1 MRLKSLKMER
11 KLSILIGWITFAIS
25 FIVYYL
31 TLEPTISFWDCSEF
45 ITCASKLEV
54 GHAPGAPL
62 FMFLGRVFS
71 LFAGNDTSKVA
82 FMVNLLSAVVSAFTI
97 MFLFWTIEWFGKKL
111 VFKLNNESHIYSIY
125 ILISSFIGALSFAF
139 TDTFWFSAVEGEVY
153 ATSSFFNAIVFWAI
167 LKWESHADNQK
178 SDKWILLIFFLMG
191 LSIGVHLLNLLAIP
205 AIVMVYYFK
214 RYQSSTKGIIKAL
227 ISSFVILVILVFVLV
242 PGVVKIAAYFD
253 LLFVNQFKLPF
264 YSGVIF
270 YLILLSLII
279 VFLIWYSVKHKK
291 QLLNTIILSLT
302 VFLLGY
308 SSYAS
313 LVIRSLSNPYIDITN
328 VENIFGL
335 VDYLNREQYGK
346 RPLIYGNNYNS
357 PITES
362 IDRSSYKPFGNKYE
376 RKELNPKYIF
386 DERTETLFPRMASLT
401 DGHESEYKRWV
412 NIKGKPIKLT
422 DRNGNEKT
430 IKVPTLADNVAFF
443 IKYQLGHMYFR
454 YFMWNFSGRQN
465 NVQGFGELMNGNW
478 ISGISFIDEMR
489 LGPQDNI
496 PERFANNPA
505 RNRYFMLPLIFG
517 LIGLIYQYKKD
528 RQGFFVT
535 FLFYF
540 FAGIAIVF
548 YLNEIPITPRERD
561 YVYIGSFYA
570 FSIWIG
576 LSVMA
581 VIDLLNQKNK
591 YIHFFVLLAMIL
603 LPVNLIHENWDDHDR
618 SGRYTARDFSFN
630 VLNSCEKNAI
640 LFTSADNDS
649 YPLWYAQEVE
659 GYRRDVRAV
668 LSEFLPV
675 DWYINQLGNDYP
687 EMGIIPIS
695 FDDKDFLNGKRLYV
709 PILDRVE
716 GSVNLKEIIDFVRS
730 DNPKTKLTNYDT
742 SKIDYIPAQNFSI
755 PVNKENFIKSCTSF
769 KYDVNDIPNKIN
781 LKFKANNLFR
791 NDLLILDIIL
801 NNEWKRPIYFLNPSD
816 LKKYGLDKYIHREGL
831 AYRLL
836 PFENDGSNEVN
847 LISNTDY
854 QYNKFMNEFSWGG
867 VDDNDVMLDWTNVRI
882 VSTMRIREQFNYV
895 ARNLITE
902 GENAM
907 AIEMLNKCI
916 ELLPKEKVPYGF
928 NLPGIIESYYLAGE
942 KDKATEL
949 FEIFRNS
956 IEIELEYFKRFEEN
970 QMHGLSNEIRMNLYL
985 LQQLERIKFVND
997 EHEYKKLLMSD
1008 LNMYYGYFYK
1018 LLN

>member
-1 MRLKSLKMER
+1 MER
-11 KLSILIGWITFAIS
+11 KLSIITAWLIFAIS
-25 FIVYYL
+25 FVVYYL

-62 FMFLGRVFS
+62 FMFLGRIFS
-71 LFAGNDTSKVA
+71 LLAGSDVSRVA
-82 FMVNLLSAVVSAFTI
+82 FMINLLSAIVSAFTI

-111 VFKLNNESHIYSIY
+111 VSKLDNKLFNNSIY
-125 ILISSFIGALSFAF
+125 ILLAAFIGALSFAF

-153 ATSSFFNAIVFWAI
+153 ATSSFFNALVFWAI
-167 LKWESHADNQK
+167 LKWESTADNPK

-214 RYQSSTKGIIKAL
+214 RYKSNTKGILKAL
-227 ISSFVILVILVFVLV
+227 AFSFVILVIMVFVLV
-242 PGVVKIAAYFD
+242 PGIAKIAAYFD

-270 YLILLSLII
+270 YLVLLSATI

-291 QLLNTIILSLT
+291 QLLNTIVLSLT
-302 VFLLGY
+302 VFLIGY

-346 RPLIYGNNYNS
+346 RPLVYGNNYNS

-362 IDRSSYKPFGNKYE
+362 IDRNSYKPFGDKYV
-376 RKELNPKYIF
+376 KKGLNPAYVF

-401 DGHESEYKRWV
+401 DGHDSEYERWV
-412 NIKGKPIKLT
+412 NIKGKSVKIT
-422 DRNGNEKT
+422 DRNGKEK
-430 IKVPTLADNVAFF
+430 IIQVPTFTDNVAFF
-443 IKYQLGHMYFR
+443 LKYQLGHMYLR

-465 NVQGFGELMNGNW
+465 NIHGFGEIMNGNW
-478 ISGISFIDEMR
+478 ISGIPFIDEMR
-489 LGPQDNI
+489 LGPQDNL
-496 PERFANNPA
+496 PEKFAKNPA
-505 RNRYFMLPLIFG
+505 RNKYFMLPLIFG

-528 RQGFFVT
+528 KQSFFVA

-548 YLNEIPITPRERD
+548 YVNEIPITPRERD
-561 YVYIGSFYA
+561 YVYVGSFYA

-576 LSVMA
+576 LSAIA
-581 VIDLLNQKNK
+581 VIDLLKRKNK
-591 YIHFFVLLAMIL
+591 YINFSVLLVMLFL
-603 LPVNLIHENWDDHDR
+603 LPVNLISENWDDHDR

-649 YPLWYAQEVE
+649 YPLWYSQEVE

-675 DWYINQLGNDYP
+675 DWYIHQLGNDYP
-687 EMGIIPIS
+687 EMGAIPIS
-695 FDDKDFLNGKRLYV
+695 FTDKDFLNGKRLYI
-709 PILDRVE
+709 PIVDRVE
-716 GSVNLKEIIDFVRS
+716 GVADFKEIVDFIRS
-730 DNPKTKLTNYDT
+730 DNPRTKLTNYDT
-742 SKIDYIPAQNFSI
+742 SKIDYIPARKFSI
-755 PVNKENFIKSCTSF
+755 PVNKENFISSCTSF
-769 KYDVNDIPNKIN
+769 KYDVNDIPNKIDLN
-781 LKFKANNLFR
+781 FTENHLFR

-801 NNEWKRPIYFLNPSD
+801 NNNWERPIYFLNNRD
-816 LKKYGLDKYIHREGL
+816 LKKYGLDKYLHREGFT
-831 AYRLL
+831 YRLL
-836 PFENDGSNEVN
+836 PFKNDDSGQAN
-847 LISNTDY
+847 LLSNTDY
-854 QYNKFMNEFSWGG
+854 QYNKFMNEFTWGG
-867 VDDNDVMLDWTNVRI
+867 VNDDDVMLDWTNVRF
-882 VSTMRIREQFNYV
+882 VSTMRIREQFSNV
-895 ARNLITE
+895 ARNLIAE
-902 GENAM
+902 GENEKAVK
-907 AIEMLNKCI
+907 MLDKCI

-928 NLPGIIESYYLAGE
+928 SLPSIIELYYLAGE
-942 KDKATEL
+942 KEKAQEL
-949 FEIFRNS
+949 FDIFRNN
-956 IEIELEYFKRFEEN
+956 IVDELDYYKRFDEN
-970 QMHGLSNEIRMNLYL
+970 LIPGLSSGIRMNLYL
-985 LQQLERIKFVND
+985 LQQLDRIRFVSENS
-997 EHEYKKLLMSD
+997 EVKSVVMND
-1008 LNMYYGYFYK
+1008 LNTYYGYFYQ

>member
-1 MRLKSLKMER
+1 MEK
-11 KLSILIGWITFAIS
+11 KLSIIIGWITFVIS
-25 FIVYYL
+25 FVVYYL

-71 LFAGNDTSKVA
+71 LLAGNDSSKIA
-82 FMVNLLSAVVSAFTI
+82 FMINLLSAITSAFTI

-111 VFKLNNESHIYSIY
+111 VSKVESNSPCNSYY
-125 ILISSFIGALSFAF
+125 IIAGAFIGALSFAF

-167 LKWESHADNQK
+167 LKWESQADTQK

-191 LSIGVHLLNLLAIP
+191 LSIGIHLLNLLAIP

-214 RYQSSTKGIIKAL
+214 RYQTNTKGILKAL
-227 ISSFVILVILVFVLV
+227 VFSFVILVILVFVLV
-242 PGVVKIAAYFD
+242 PGIAKLAAYFD

-264 YSGVIF
+264 YSGVIS
-270 YLILLSLII
+270 YLILLSSII
-279 VFLIWYSVKHKK
+279 LFLIWYSVKHKK
-291 QLLNTIILSLT
+291 QLLNTIVLSLT
-302 VFLLGY
+302 VFLIGY

-362 IDRSSYKPFGNKYE
+362 VDRSSYKPFGDKYV

-386 DERTETLFPRMASLT
+386 DERTETLFPRMASVT
-401 DGHESEYKRWV
+401 NGHESEYKRWV
-412 NIKGKPIKLT
+412 NIKGKPIKVT

-430 IKVPTLADNVAFF
+430 IKVPSLADNLAFF
-443 IKYQLGHMYFR
+443 MKYQLGHMYFR

-478 ISGISFIDEMR
+478 ISGIPFIDEIR

-505 RNRYFMLPLIFG
+505 RNKYFMLPLIFG

-528 RQGFFVT
+528 KKNFLVA

-548 YLNEIPITPRERD
+548 YVNEIPITPRDRD
-561 YVYIGSFYA
+561 YVYVGSFYA

-576 LSVMA
+576 LSA
-581 VIDLLNQKNK
+581 IAIIDLLKRKNK
-591 YIHFFVLLAMIL
+591 YINFSVLLAMIFL
-603 LPVNLIHENWDDHDR
+603 LPINLISENWDDHDR

-640 LFTSADNDS
+640 LFTSADNDT

-695 FDDKDFLNGKRLYV
+695 FDDKDFLNGKRLYLPV
-709 PILDRVE
+709 LDRVE
-716 GSVNLKEIIDFVRS
+716 TPVDLKEIISFVKS

-742 SKIDYIPAQNFSI
+742 SRIDYIPAQKFSI
-755 PVNKENFIKSCTSF
+755 PVNKDNFIKSCASF

-781 LKFKANNLFR
+781 LKFTANNLFR

-801 NNEWKRPIYFLNPSD
+801 NNDWKRPIYFLNLSY
-816 LKKYGLDKYIHREGL
+816 LKKYGLDKYIYREGL

-836 PFENDGSNEVN
+836 PFKNDGSNEIGA
-847 LISNTDY
+847 ISNTDY
-854 QYNKFMNEFSWGG
+854 QYNKFTNEFSWGG
-867 VDDNDVMLDWTNVRI
+867 VNDDNVMLDWTNVRI
-882 VSTMRIREQFNYV
+882 VSTLRIREQFNNL
-895 ARNLITE
+895 ARNLIAE
-902 GENAM
+902 GKNAK
-907 AIEMLNKCI
+907 AIEILDKCI

-928 NLPGIIESYYLAGE
+928 SLSGIIESYYLAGAKE
-942 KDKATEL
+942 KAIKL
-949 FEIFRNS
+949 FEIFRKN
-956 IEIELEYFKRFEEN
+956 IVEELEFFKRFDEN
-970 QMHGLSNEIRMNLYL
+970 QILGLSNEIRMNLYL
-985 LQQLERIKFVND
+985 LQQLDRIKFVND
-997 EHEYKKLLMSD
+997 ELEYKEVVMND
-1008 LNMYYGYFYK
+1008 LKSYYEYFYM